1 MLTHGDFHVWN
12 DDGGRP
18 AKPPSGTTPKLSGID
33 ATMRTMECL
42 TLKLGGVNGAGTLW
56 ALLTYSANERC

>member
-1 MLTHGDFHVWN
+1 
-12 DDGGRP
+12 
-18 AKPPSGTTPKLSGID
+18 
-33 ATMRTMECL
+33 L